1 MLELSFTAADVAYTR
16 FAFSPVWE
24 CVASVLVLKGDL
36 GRGIHD
42 RWTTQA
48 RARLHGFDWHLF
60 GDLVRPAAR
69 VIPGFVCPPPTSP
82 LPDLDA
88 ELAILRATP
97 ADQIAREITAIPGI
111 TTPPP

>member
-16 FAFSPVWE
+16 FAFSPIGE

-42 RWTTQA
+42 RWTAQA
-48 RARLHGFDWHLF
+48 TERLRGFDWRLF
-60 GDLVRPAAR
+60 SDLIRPEAR

-97 ADQIAREITAIPGI
+97 QDQVDSELAAIP
-111 TTPPP
+111 